1 MWLESANR
9 YVTFIIN
16 WSLVNNALA
25 TQLSLF
31 LDGYESSTKD
41 HEHLRRTKHLCG
53 TLIIA
58 EDMVHFVT
66 KEKFCD
72 NPKNKAQLVPLIAKR
87 AKERLPEINVMECRD
102 DADTEIVKGALD
114 ASRYGPVEVCI
125 LIIYLLLQRRIN
137 VSDYFIPNYFIF
149 RFLLMRVWIMLI
161 IFTGKNRRYRQ
172 SGHGS

>member
-1 MWLESANR
+1 MWLKIANR

-16 WSLVNNALA
+16 WSLVNNVLV

-41 HEHLRRTKHLCG
+41 HEHLRHTKHLCG
-53 TLIIA
+53 TLSLTIA
-58 EDMVHFVT
+58 EDINFVT

-125 LIIYLLLQRRIN
+125 LITYLLLQRRIN
-137 VSDYFIPNYFIF
+137 VCDYFIPNYFIF
-149 RFLLMRVWIMLI
+149 RFLLMRV
-161 IFTGKNRRYRQ
+161 
-172 SGHGS
+172 